1 MSRQRTMKK
10 RLPGTITSSKL
21 SNTDRPLRWKRSGIY
36 LESTEADLLGVLPP
50 QGTRVKD
57 AMSRSVAGVTPGER
71 SPLILFKR
79 R

>member
-1 MSRQRTMKK
+1 MSDQA
-10 RLPGTITSSKL
+10 SS
-21 SNTDRPLRWKRSGIY
+21 SQPYNADRPPMRTPARRRSGLY
-36 LESTEADLLGVLPP
+36 LESTEAEQLGVLPHEC
-50 QGTRVKD
+50 TRVKD